1 MNSEKIIKL
10 RSTYEKERE
19 HKLTTEQFSSLVL
32 FFPSLLIIASDGE
45 VDDEEWV
52 YVNYLAKF
60 IADTF
65 KNDISAEARD
75 ELESQYLI
83 ELTFLVNNLPT
94 WEQPFLDAL
103 QDYISFNESVKEDVE
118 DILYLFAEASD
129 GKSEE
134 EEEKIEELK
143 EKLQIV

>member
-1 MNSEKIIKL
+1 MDSAKIIELKA
-10 RSTYEKERE
+10 SYEKERE
-19 HKLTTEQFSSLVL
+19 HELTSEQFGSLVL

-52 YVNYLAKF
+52 YVNYLSKF

-65 KNDISAEARD
+65 KDEIGEEERD
-75 ELESQYLI
+75 ELEARYLL
-83 ELTFLVNNLPT
+83 ELTFLVNNLST

-103 QDYISFNESVKEDVE
+103 HDYISFNEAVKEDVE

-143 EKLQIV
+143 QILEIA

>member
-1 MNSEKIIKL
+1 MNSSKITSLKK
-10 RSTYEKERE
+10 SYELERA
-19 HKLTTEQFSSLVL
+19 HQLTEEQFGSLVL

-45 VDDEEWV
+45 IDAEEWV

-65 KNDISAEARD
+65 KNEISATERD
-75 ELESQYLI
+75 ELEAQYLN
-83 ELTFLVNNLPT
+83 ELTYLTHNLEK
-94 WEQPFLDAL
+94 WEPPFLNTL
-103 QDYISFNESVKEDVE
+103 QDYISFNEDVKGDVE

-134 EEEKIEELK
+134 EVIKIEELK
-143 EKLQIV
+143 ERLNLK